1 MTATT
6 ISMTLP
12 SGKVAAIT
20 VTAEKGWDGGVIAVT
35 SAVIDGTATTR
46 GYGRPAGL
54 PAWAVSAIG
63 KLPLTA
69 EADAQVAAAVAAI
82 NAEYALQRA
91 AAAAHMAELAEVTRG
106 TRRIER
112 AMAY

>member
-1 MTATT
+1 
-6 ISMTLP
+6 MTLP
-12 SGKVAAIT
+12 SGMTAEIT

-35 SAVIDGTATTR
+35 SAVINGTTTR

-82 NAEYALQRA
+82 NAEYASQRA